1 MRKAVPLTAILTAV
15 TISLTSCALFS
26 GRPTAGGEQDKEY
39 RDSSSHTETPQ
50 GGTRMKYQGFIWG
63 GLYVEDVERA
73 ILFYR
78 DVLGLP
84 LLRRSE
90 SSATFAFPN
99 GALFGLF
106 SGGIASSTAKTPEQ
120 QSLELGFRVNDLD
133 AAIEELE
140 AKGVQFV
147 SEIGH
152 WEKSRW
158 IYFADPEGN
167 TLEIAEL
174 VE

>member
-1 MRKAVPLTAILTAV
+1 
-15 TISLTSCALFS
+15 
-26 GRPTAGGEQDKEY
+26 
-39 RDSSSHTETPQ
+39 
-50 GGTRMKYQGFIWG
+50 MKYQGFIWG

-84 LLRRSE
+84 LLRRGE

-133 AAIEELE
+133 AASEELE

-147 SEIGH
+147 AIPEFQSIGTAVGAGLALTAGADAPLAVAHPASARALAQPSAVRCSE
-152 WEKSRW
+152 RM
-158 IYFADPEGN
+158 
-167 TLEIAEL
+167 
-174 VE
+174 